1 MKKYIFLFFGFPF
14 VLSAQNVYNPQT
26 LYDSPGGLF
35 DEDSI
40 RIIDLKFDNQNY
52 HNYLVNSWYYSPSER
67 IPATL
72 TLNGTVYDS
81 VGVRYKGNSTFC
93 LPNDYQNPKV
103 PYNIDMNYFIDE
115 QQLFGYNKMKLAN
128 AWMDPSFV
136 KQIVSSNI
144 YRRYLPTG
152 ESNLVKLYVQNNY
165 LGLYVN
171 DESINKQFLKKHF
184 NEKSGPLFK
193 CDDINRF
200 CDTANAP
207 SAMPANLYY
216 MGDDTTLYY
225 NSYDIKSDHGWEELV
240 NLIKVIDLDFQ
251 NIDSVLNVDRTLWA
265 FAVNQVIQNLDC
277 YNTYYIHNYYL
288 HQTKDGLFQMIPWDL
303 DNSFVGAILGNFWPW
318 STAYEYDPY
327 YTGPSLG
334 GSTQPW
340 DQRPLLYK
348 LLNDPHHRKIY
359 TAHINTIIQESL
371 DTNEIRNNINNLQGL
386 AYNAASQD
394 YNKLFSISDFIDNVD
409 FPIYNGWSF
418 AGIMSTIDERKQFLL
433 NHPEISLVSPTI
445 NNVMVSANLI
455 TTEVYNANSVE
466 LMATT
471 SEYNSKFQ
479 SFTMLDDGTNGDI
492 VANDG
497 IYSVVLPFQSIGL
510 EVKFYIRSENND
522 AIKLNPQRAEYE
534 FYTFS
539 PTTSVLESTFTE
551 IPVLLKITDILG
563 RTITPTHNIP
573 LFYIYS
579 DGNVEKRFIVK

>member
-1 MKKYIFLFFGFPF
+1 MNWKIIFSCFLPFSIFGQT
-14 VLSAQNVYNPQT
+14 LYNPQVA
-26 LYDSPGGLF
+26 YESPGGLF
-35 DEDSI
+35 DKDSLRSI
-40 RIIDLKFDNQNY
+40 YVDFQDSNY
-52 HNYLVNSWYYSPSER
+52 HSILVDAFFTDPSYR

-72 TLNGTVYDS
+72 TLNGISYDS
-81 VGVRYKGNSTFC
+81 VGIRYKGNSTFC
-93 LPNDYQNPKV
+93 LPNDNSNPKV
-103 PYNIDMNYFIDE
+103 PYNLDFNYWIAGQKFI
-115 QQLFGYNKMKLAN
+115 GKKKVKLAN
-128 AWMDPSFV
+128 AWMDPTFAKEFSAS
-136 KQIVSSNI
+136 QIYKN
-144 YRRYLPTG
+144 YLPTP
-152 ESNLVKLYVQNNY
+152 EINLNKLYVQGNY

-171 DESINKQFLKKHF
+171 TESINKQFVKKHF
-184 NEKSGPLFK
+184 DEKSGALFK
-193 CDDINRF
+193 CDPSGMF
-200 CDTANAP
+200 CDTVGTP
-207 SAMPANLYY
+207 TGGEPNLKWLGEDSSSYY
-216 MGDDTTLYY
+216 S
-225 NSYDIKSDHGWEELV
+225 SYSLKSDNGWEQLMELIESI
-240 NLIKVIDLDFQ
+240 NLNPQ
-251 NIDSVLNVDRTLWA
+251 NIDSILNVDRTLWA

-348 LLNDPHHRKIY
+348 LLSDPHHRKIY

-455 TTEVYNANSVE
+455 TTEVSNANSVE

-534 FYTFS
+534 FYTYS
-539 PTTSVLESTFTE
+539 PTTSILESTFTE

-563 RTITPTHNIP
+563 RTIIPTHNIP